1 MDLVLHAFN
10 MTKHVEVLVKE
21 NAKESKVP
29 KLHNLYFQ
37 TLTDLSLFF
46 SLTPTSSVV
55 LFSDFAL
62 SL

>member
-10 MTKHVEVLVKE
+10 MTKHVEVKE